1 MLPSFSYICTFLG
14 PLLIHC
20 KQFLFNFT
28 SKKYWKCNPI
38 RIKISFNFQH
48 LPSRPIPSK
57 GTLKVT
63 VTTTGCAGDSHHVK
77 YLEHVQAVIT
87 LSFSRRGDLSIK
99 LISPRGTVA
108 ILLAQRRQ
116 DYSSSGFTDWEFMST
131 HTWGEDPQGTWT
143 LEIENHGKILG
154 SLHVSGKLP
163 PNPSPKPTFF
173 HQWEVSV
180 NVGLGEG

>member
-1 MLPSFSYICTFLG
+1 
-14 PLLIHC
+14 
-20 KQFLFNFT
+20 
-28 SKKYWKCNPI
+28 
-38 RIKISFNFQH
+38 
-48 LPSRPIPSK
+48 LPSRPIPGK

-63 VTTTGCAGDSHHVK
+63 VATTGCADDRHHVK

-131 HTWGEDPQGTWT
+131 HTWGEDPKGTWT
-143 LEIENHGKILG
+143 LEIENHGKILELRSFRYKVILLHNEVV
-154 SLHVSGKLP
+154 SLHQKVDSLQ
-163 PNPSPKPTFF
+163 PTFCIK
-173 HQWEVSV
+173 QCRTI
-180 NVGLGEG
+180 

>member
-20 KQFLFNFT
+20 KQFLFHFT
-28 SKKYWKCNPI
+28 LKKFEKRYLLIYK
-38 RIKISFNFQH
+38 H
-48 LPSRPIPSK
+48 LPSRPIPGK

-63 VTTTGCAGDSHHVK
+63 VTTTGCADDSHHVK

-131 HTWGEDPQGTWT
+131 HTWGEDPKGTWT

-154 SLHVSGKLP
+154 SLYVSGKVPTYPFPSLP
-163 PNPSPKPTFF
+163 FPKPTFCPK
-173 HQWEVSV
+173 
-180 NVGLGEG
+180 